1 MLERPQL
8 QADTITRPF
17 QMLAAW
23 LVGLVL
29 IDGIFLETA
38 LRLDAGG
45 WERKWLVVAA
55 ILNVPAFLAALF
67 TLQTRFRAEL
77 QDDPHYERY
86 LGQKAA
92 DELGLAWYDD
102 GEPAP
107 GEEPEAAAD
116 AEDEDEDEAE
126 AETAAAPAAAA

>member
-1 MLERPQL
+1 MLERTEL
-8 QADTITRPF
+8 KADTITRPF

-38 LRLDAGG
+38 LRLDAGA
-45 WERKWLVVAA
+45 WERRWLVAAA
-55 ILNVPAFLAALF
+55 IFNVPAFLAALF

-77 QDDPHYERY
+77 QDDAHYERY

-92 DELGLAWYDD
+92 DELGLTWYDD
-102 GEPAP
+102 GEAPVDVEEDAGSTEPA
-107 GEEPEAAAD
+107 
-116 AEDEDEDEAE
+116 
-126 AETAAAPAAAA
+126 TPA